1 MAEKDKEVK
10 RMEVHIYK
18 NGDEV
23 RVEGKGSVSEIRE
36 DALRLAKDIDET
48 IVAPRLKQ
56 LAEDLRAYIG
66 K

>member
-1 MAEKDKEVK
+1 
-10 RMEVHIYK
+10 MEVHIYK